1 MKKELDA
8 TIRSKDG
15 MEAKI
20 GILSEELARKR
31 MIRIAEGKVTS
42 EEPYPQ
48 FLFESLAALSQLLS
62 NENVELLNLIAR
74 EKPNSLDE
82 LAEMSGR
89 SIKDVTDAFE
99 ALSSKGFACLDVRGM
114 ESRPIALFTK
124 FEIVM
129 GNNFTL

>member
-1 MKKELDA
+1 MK
-8 TIRSKDG
+8 
-15 MEAKI
+15 AKI

-31 MIRIAEGKVTS
+31 MTRIAERKVTP
-42 EEPYPQ
+42 EESYPL

-62 NENVELLNLIAR
+62 NENVELLNLIAH
-74 EKPNSLDE
+74 EKPNSLGE

-99 ALSSKGFACLDVRGM
+99 ALSSKGFAYLDVRGM

>member
-1 MKKELDA
+1 MK
-8 TIRSKDG
+8 
-15 MEAKI
+15 AKI

-31 MIRIAEGKVTS
+31 MVRIAEGKVTS

-74 EKPNSLDE
+74 DKPNSLDE

-89 SIKDVTDAFE
+89 SIKDVTDTFE
-99 ALSSKGFACLDVRGM
+99 ALSSKGFAYLDVRGNGISTNSVVY
-114 ESRPIALFTK
+114 EVRDYHRSISVSLFSHDIAFITD
-124 FEIVM
+124 
-129 GNNFTL
+129 

>member
-1 MKKELDA
+1 MA
-8 TIRSKDG
+8 TIRSEDG
-15 MEAKI
+15 MKAKI

-99 ALSSKGFACLDVRGM
+99 ALSSKGFAYLDVREM

-129 GNNFTL
+129 GSSPLL

>member
-1 MKKELDA
+1 MK
-8 TIRSKDG
+8 
-15 MEAKI
+15 AKI

-31 MIRIAEGKVTS
+31 MIRIAERNVIP
-42 EEPYPQ
+42 EESYPL

-62 NENVELLNLIAR
+62 NENVELLNLMAC

-82 LAEMSGR
+82 LAEISGR

-99 ALSSKGFACLDVRGM
+99 ALSSKGFAYLDVRGM
-114 ESRPIALFTK
+114 ESRPIALFTT

-129 GNNFTL
+129 GSSLLFESPENI

>member
-1 MKKELDA
+1 ML
-8 TIRSKDG
+8 RN
-15 MEAKI
+15 MH
-20 GILSEELARKR
+20 ILSKELARKS
-31 MIRIAEGKVTS
+31 MIRIAEGKVTP
-42 EEPYPQ
+42 EEPYPK

-74 EKPNSLDE
+74 EKPNNLNE

-99 ALSSKGFACLDVRGM
+99 ALSSKGFAYLDVRGM

-129 GNNFTL
+129 GCSPLL

>member
-1 MKKELDA
+1 MA
-8 TIRSKDG
+8 TIRSEDG
-15 MEAKI
+15 MKAKI

-42 EEPYPQ
+42 EEPHPK

-99 ALSSKGFACLDVRGM
+99 ALSSKGFAYLDVRGM

-129 GNNFTL
+129 GSLL

>member
-1 MKKELDA
+1 MA
-8 TIRSKDG
+8 TIRSEDG
-15 MEAKI
+15 MKATI

-42 EEPYPQ
+42 KEPYPQ

-74 EKPNSLDE
+74 EKPNSLDD

-89 SIKDVTDAFE
+89 SIKDVTDTFE
-99 ALSSKGFACLDVRGM
+99 ALSSKGFACIETKGGQ
-114 ESRPIALFTK
+114 SRPIALFTT

-129 GNNFTL
+129 GRSLLL

>member
-1 MKKELDA
+1 MK
-8 TIRSKDG
+8 
-15 MEAKI
+15 AKI

-42 EEPYPQ
+42 EEPHHQ
-48 FLFESLAALSQLLS
+48 FLFESLAVLSQLLS

-99 ALSSKGFACLDVRGM
+99 ALSSKGFACLDVRGI

-129 GNNFTL
+129 SSLL